1 MSNPVVVYHDKCPD
15 GIAAAWAAW
24 CVYGDLATYVPASY
38 GDAPPVVADA
48 VTGDPRDV
56 IVADFS
62 YPRDKIL
69 RLHGEAKSLLVLDH
83 HATAEEAL
91 AGLPFCVFDASR
103 SGAGLAW
110 DVLAAPTRGPRPWI
124 IDYTEDRDLWRH
136 ALPHTHEV
144 NAWLR
149 EQPRTLAGYDAAAAT
164 PLDVARAL
172 GREILAE
179 QRVYIESVKARAT
192 LAVLAGHVVPVVEC
206 GRRCASEIVG
216 ELADGHPFAAS
227 WQTRDGAAHYELRS
241 RGDGLDVSMIARQ
254 FGGGGHRNA
263 AGFSSPSPVH
273 VAPDGCA
280 SETSGSFRQTF
291 QEVSP

>member
-1 MSNPVVVYHDKCPD
+1 MSSPLVIFHDKCPD
-15 GIAAAWAAW
+15 GIAAAWAVST
-24 CVYGDLATYVPASY
+24 VYGDRATYIPASY
-38 GDAPPVVADA
+38 GDAPPPVVDEASG
-48 VTGDPRDV
+48 TPRDV
-56 IVADFS
+56 VIVDFS
-62 YPRDKIL
+62 YPRDAL
-69 RLHGEAKSLLVLDH
+69 VRVASEARSVIVLDH
-83 HATAEEAL
+83 HKTARANLE
-91 AGLPFCVFDASR
+91 GLPFCVFDMER

-110 DVLAAPTRGPRPWI
+110 DHFRPGETRPWL

-149 EQPRTLAGYDAAAAT
+149 EQPRTIAGFDAAAAT

-172 GREILAE
+172 GAEILAK

-280 SETSGSFRQTF
+280 SETSESFRQTF